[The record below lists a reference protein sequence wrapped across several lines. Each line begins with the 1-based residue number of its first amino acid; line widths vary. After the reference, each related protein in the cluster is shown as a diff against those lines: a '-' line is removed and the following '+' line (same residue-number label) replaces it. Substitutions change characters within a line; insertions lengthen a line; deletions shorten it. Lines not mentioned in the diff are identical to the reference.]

1 MFFTERFRGEK
12 EGEKSFKMPKRG
24 KLQQQQQQTIL
35 IQLEYGAAKNHVL
48 GTRKKTKRNQA
59 SKQANKHDLLFKV
72 FEYSL

>member
-12 EGEKSFKMPKRG
+12 EEEKSFKMPKRG
-24 KLQQQQQQTIL
+24 KATT
-35 IQLEYGAAKNHVL
+35 AAAADNPDPIRVRGSEEQVL